1 MTPNPPTHPPQHGEP
16 NRAHV
21 ALILAAPEREADED
35 VEPEQPLFWSP
46 ETESELRAA
55 WGDR

>member
-1 MTPNPPTHPPQHGEP
+1 MTPSPTPLPPILDDLI
-16 NRAHV
+16 RAHV